1 MSVHIHDTISLS
13 QEHTRNN
20 ILAQF
25 FKFVCIFFPNMFIV
39 HKNVKQHNKFTN
51 PKSKYLSKIPYI
63 WIVLEIFKH
72 RNELEHVLK
81 FQVDP
86 PFTYSDSVNDITLQ
100 ESEISPG
107 TSVVVTGWGYTGVS
121 QYIKYSVEQQLTF
134 CQNFS
139 YWPPHIIFLPLCKMT
154 HLEPD

>member
-1 MSVHIHDTISLS
+1 
-13 QEHTRNN
+13 
-20 ILAQF
+20 
-25 FKFVCIFFPNMFIV
+25 
-39 HKNVKQHNKFTN
+39 
-51 PKSKYLSKIPYI
+51 
-63 WIVLEIFKH
+63 VLEIFKP
-72 RNELEHVLK
+72 RNELEHILK

-86 PFTYSDSVNDITLQ
+86 PFTYSDSVHDITLQ

-139 YWPPHIIFLPLCKMT
+139 Y
-154 HLEPD
+154 